1 MLVIT
6 PMKWAEFMKTD
17 TQLRHDVEH
26 ELEWDPSVDAGHI
39 GGTASDGVIT
49 LTGEVNTYAERWN
62 AERATERVA
71 GVCAVAN
78 EIEIRTDGEHNDT
91 DIAKAAVDSFLWN
104 AALPRGRVMVQVSKG
119 WVTMSGELTT
129 DYLRRSAE
137 KSVRYLRGVT
147 GVTDL
152 ITVKPNVEAKDLKR
166 KIDDSIKRHAALD
179 AERIVVNVDDG
190 EVTLGGTV
198 RSWAERHDAERTA
211 WAGPGVRSVTNDL
224 KVSLVD

>member
-1 MLVIT
+1 
-6 PMKWAEFMKTD
+6 MKTD
-17 TQLRHDVEH
+17 TELRQDVEH

-39 GGTASDGVIT
+39 GHSASDGVIT

-71 GVCAVAN
+71 GVRGIAN
-78 EIEIRTDGEHNDT
+78 EIEIRTTGEHNDT
-91 DIAKAAVDSFLWN
+91 DIAKAVADSLACN
-104 AALPRGRVMVQVSKG
+104 AALPSGQVMVKVWKG
-119 WVTMSGELTT
+119 WVTLSGELTHN
-129 DYLRRSAE
+129 YLRRSAE
-137 KSVRYLRGVT
+137 SSIRYLRGVN

-166 KIDDSIKRHAALD
+166 KIDESIKRHAALD

-190 EVTLGGTV
+190 EVTLAGTV
-198 RSWAERHDAERTA
+198 RSWTERHD
-211 WAGPGVRSVTNDL
+211 AGPGVRSVTNHL